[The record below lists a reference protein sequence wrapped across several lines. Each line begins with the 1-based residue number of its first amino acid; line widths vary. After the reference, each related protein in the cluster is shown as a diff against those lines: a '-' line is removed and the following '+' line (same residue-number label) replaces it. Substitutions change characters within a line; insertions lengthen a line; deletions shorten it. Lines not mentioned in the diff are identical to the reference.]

1 MRSLITTL
9 TCAFVLQACAVPTFA
24 ESSANPS
31 FSDSGPDADQYG
43 KQDGYPIGN
52 RFTFTKQRYL
62 VGAFSHFDQFFPVR
76 IARRAVDPFAYKRSN
91 EVAGLTYEFEGAMRT
106 IQDYLNRNPVTGL
119 LIAKHDRILFECY
132 QYGRTDRDRF
142 ISQSMGKTVTA
153 MLIGIAVAEGA
164 IRSVDDLAEV
174 YLPRLQGTE
183 YGKASIRSLLN
194 MASGVKFSE
203 DYGGKDDD
211 EALEIALLYGDR
223 SATNDPF
230 DRLSQFNTRASKPGT
245 TWNYA
250 TPDAYIL
257 GLILRT
263 ATGRPATQYLEEK
276 IWQPIGAES
285 DASWILDVSGQEMAH
300 GFVSASLRDW
310 ARFGR
315 LLANDGKWEGRQI
328 IPRQWLLDAT
338 TVRDAFL
345 APGKLISDHPEFDL
359 GYGYLIWIIL
369 PGPERR
375 MFAMMGTRG
384 QMIVIDPKT
393 KLVMVQTAVRKNF
406 EIAPALTE
414 AFALWRGV
422 LRAFGQD

>member
-1 MRSLITTL
+1 M
-9 TCAFVLQACAVPTFA
+9 
-24 ESSANPS
+24 
-31 FSDSGPDADQYG
+31 
-43 KQDGYPIGN
+43 
-52 RFTFTKQRYL
+52 
-62 VGAFSHFDQFFPVR
+62 
-76 IARRAVDPFAYKRSN
+76 
-91 EVAGLTYEFEGAMRT
+91 
-106 IQDYLNRNPVTGL
+106 TGL
-119 LIAKHDRILFECY
+119 LIAKDDRILLKYY

-183 YGKASIRSLLN
+183 YGKASIRNLLN

-223 SATNDPF
+223 SAINDPF

-257 GLILRT
+257 GLILRA
-263 ATGRPATQYLEEK
+263 ATGRPVTQYLEEK

-315 LLANDGKWEGRQI
+315 LLANDGKWEGRQV
-328 IPRQWLLDAT
+328 IPMQWLLDAT
-338 TVRDAFL
+338 TVREAFL
-345 APGKLISDHPEFDL
+345 APGKLILDHPEFDL

-384 QMIVIDPKT
+384 QIVVIDPKT

-406 EIAPALTE
+406 EIARRWRKHSRSGAASCEHSVKTNGSAIGFGDRTGRRAGCEQPWRYGE
-414 AFALWRGV
+414 A
-422 LRAFGQD
+422 QCPS